1 MTRSASIT
9 IANTT
14 RGFAPDAA
22 ARWCAGAD
30 GVDAFAWPARE
41 TKVQASSRVTKRT
54 AGKIDTSDLAE
65 LIIEA
70 KGTQSWKHYLMQV
83 RNVAIQRRLVQ
94 EGMNLR
100 EVADDIGIAKS
111 VVHRV
116 AQQLNIDLGPEPSPG
131 PRHRR
136 SVTG

>member
-1 MTRSASIT
+1 
-9 IANTT
+9 
-14 RGFAPDAA
+14 
-22 ARWCAGAD
+22 
-30 GVDAFAWPARE
+30 
-41 TKVQASSRVTKRT
+41 VTKRT
-54 AGKIDTSDLAE
+54 AAKIDTSDLAE

-70 KGTQSWKHYLMQV
+70 KGTQSWKHYLMQI
-83 RNVAIQRRLVQ
+83 RNVAIQRRLVE

-116 AQQLNIDLGPEPSPG
+116 AQELNIDLRPEPSPG
-131 PRHRR
+131 PRRRR